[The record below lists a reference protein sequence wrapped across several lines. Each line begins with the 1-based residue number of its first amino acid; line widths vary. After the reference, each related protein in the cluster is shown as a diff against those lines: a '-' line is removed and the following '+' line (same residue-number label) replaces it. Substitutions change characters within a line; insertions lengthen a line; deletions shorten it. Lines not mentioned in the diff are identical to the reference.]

1 MASTISSWVSPLRRP
16 RVEVERQL
24 FGVAADDECGD
35 RDEAAIARA
44 QLRPFPDV
52 AEEDVV
58 GEVGELVGEA
68 AEHPPGGGGFMRCH
82 DAVLSAGGVPRNS
95 ASVMCSFHVV
105 VVAGSSPASN
115 IAMCSMKQ
123 PGAAACQ

>member
-16 RVEVERQL
+16 WVEVEGQL
-24 FGVAADDECGD
+24 LGVAADDECGD
-35 RDEAAIARA
+35 RDEAAVAGA
-44 QLRPFPDV
+44 QLGSFPDV
-52 AEEDVV
+52 AEEDLV

-68 AEHPPGGGGFMRCH
+68 AEHASGGGWFMRCH
-82 DAVLSAGGVPRNS
+82 DAVLSVGGVPRNS

-123 PGAAACQ
+123 PAAAACQ